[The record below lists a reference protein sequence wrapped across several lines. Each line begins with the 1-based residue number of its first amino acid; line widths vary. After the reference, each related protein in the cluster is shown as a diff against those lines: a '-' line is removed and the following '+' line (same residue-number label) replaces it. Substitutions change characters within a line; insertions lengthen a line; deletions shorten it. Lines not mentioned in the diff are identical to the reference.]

1 MAEEPTQQTH
11 PGAPNVPQF
20 PSPIQGI
27 PILPEEKSLYFN
39 GFAIALTGGDV
50 ALTLVRNGVPIQ
62 TLNAS
67 FTVAKTF
74 GAAIVASIQKLE
86 EVTNHTIMTVQDV
99 TASTSKIGVTN
110 EPH

>member
-1 MAEEPTQQTH
+1 MPEERKQEELRSSTNP
-11 PGAPNVPQF
+11 PQA
-20 PSPIQGI
+20 I

-39 GFAIALTGGDV
+39 GFGIAVGSGDIV
-50 ALTLVRNGVPIQ
+50 LTLMRNGVPTL

-74 GAAIVASIQKLE
+74 GESMVDCIRKLE
-86 EVTNHTIMTVQDV
+86 EVTSHKIMTVQEV
-99 TASTSKIGVTN
+99 TTSTSKIGVTN